1 VAKKRLGMSKKDRL
15 FRRYSQLLRQVAPDL
30 FDFEQYDKSISL
42 KSIYYIERL
51 IEWKT
56 IFTIDQIKTKLLE
69 GRVEELN
76 ESYRRSQKGDN

>member
-1 VAKKRLGMSKKDRL
+1 MSKKDRL

-56 IFTIDQIKTKLLE
+56 IFTFDQIKTKLLE

-76 ESYRRSQKGDN
+76 ESYRRSQKGDCKNTEV